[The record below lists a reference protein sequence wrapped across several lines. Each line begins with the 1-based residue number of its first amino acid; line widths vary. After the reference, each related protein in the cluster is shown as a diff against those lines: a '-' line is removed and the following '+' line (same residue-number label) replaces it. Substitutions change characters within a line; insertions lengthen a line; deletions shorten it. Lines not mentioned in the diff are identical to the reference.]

1 MFESSGA
8 DLDESAAYAISTA
21 PEDRARAAYALGAT
35 MEQLSTALDLPV
47 SRVRQIV
54 RDLVRP
60 RKLLRMIRTPATSAP
75 CPASTRAPAA
85 TPTEGSASVAGLPR
99 WRA

>member
-1 MFESSGA
+1 MSETPGA
-8 DLDESAAYAISTA
+8 NLDESAAYAISTA

-35 MEQLSTALDLPV
+35 MQQIADGTGIPF
-47 SRVRQIV
+47 SRVCQIV

-60 RKLLRMIRTPATSAP
+60 RRFLRMTRPRATSAP
-75 CPASTRAPAA
+75 CPASTRVPAA

-99 WRA
+99 GRA